1 MQLSHDITI
10 NMTRVISIRLF
21 CFCQRRQ
28 GCLDIINEFLS
39 IDSFKISTIFIPFFQ
54 FCQMAVVLFKGI
66 GMQCLP
72 FVHCSRFFSI
82 RNPSLEIS
90 EIRDDAV
97 HFRDI
102 ELTRNEIFDSFCFF
116 ENSLNV
122 GKRLISRN
130 IIGIDQFLIGC
141 VIQSLRS
148 CIFTGKERLRS
159 TLHSCIHCIQYL
171 VNLAF
176 VCPYVGLILFI
187 RVEQHLVCIL
197 SLAKGS
203 KSFVLDV
210 VDFLKVVLDTC
221 IRCFYRTL
229 NDIKQC
235 RSLYLANLS
244 YHIHSFDVAITHIL
258 DGTVKAIVTGL
269 VISFHSIHVALL
281 TTCADRNHL
290 HFDGLQYAMYGSILF
305 IGFTLLKSCGNIL
318 RNLIFKFA
326 LLCL

>member
-1 MQLSHDITI
+1 MQLFHDSTI
-10 NMTRVISIRLF
+10 NMARVISIRLF
-21 CFCQRRQ
+21 SFCQRRP

-54 FCQMAVVLFKGI
+54 FCQMAVVLVKGI
-66 GMQCLP
+66 GRQCLP
-72 FVHCSRFFSI
+72 FVHCCRFFSI
-82 RNPSLEIS
+82 RNPSFEIS

-116 ENSLNV
+116 EDSLNV
-122 GKRLISRN
+122 SKRLISRN
-130 IIGIDQFLIGC
+130 IIGIDQFLIGSI
-141 VIQSLRS
+141 IQFLRS
-148 CIFTGKERLRS
+148 SIFTSKERLRS

-229 NDIKQC
+229 NDIKQF

-269 VISFHSIHVALL
+269 VISFHSIHVTLL
-281 TTCADRNHL
+281 TTCSDRNHL
-290 HFDGLQYAMYGSILF
+290 HSDGLQYTMYGSILF

-318 RNLIFKFA
+318 RNLSFKFA
-326 LLCL
+326 LLRL